1 MPDKQLDILKDN
13 RTDCYSV
20 MISYSLKEYLELV
33 ESAYKNKGGLEKQR
47 TALKTSAAKRI
58 RERMASDLQSGAIF
72 PPIVLG
78 LIFPEPDMNKL
89 HELGHSDF
97 KTLISGLS
105 GSLSIIDGMQRTT
118 AMYEVVNA
126 LIKEPDRCEEYL
138 NSTRVRVE
146 HWIARSINSLIY
158 RMLVLNTRQVPWN
171 LRRQIE
177 VVFGPLLDEIK
188 KSDLPLK
195 ILEIGNSQYR
205 KKSGQYQGDKLVE
218 LFLVFGLRKEKVHL
232 LEQLADEFSRLDIK
246 ATSNTRL
253 TEIFKE
259 ILDYLIT
266 LDSAFERYS
275 PQQME
280 GRFERGRNIFDSQP
294 ARVGFIAAC
303 AIEIMGKPGIER
315 HSEEKHARLKK
326 LSGGIKSLLERLDK
340 MEEQALGNFI
350 DLTTLNDAIVSKRTG
365 NVRDYER
372 VFFLKAF
379 ERLIEENFEVPS
391 LSACWRAY

>member
-20 MISYSLKEYLELV
+20 MLSYSLKEYLELV

-47 TALKTSAAKRI
+47 TALKTSGAKRI

-78 LIFPEPDMNKL
+78 IILPEPDMNKL
-89 HELGHSDF
+89 HKLGQSDF

-105 GSLSIIDGMQRTT
+105 GSVSIIDGMQRTT
-118 AMYEVVNA
+118 AMYEVIDVLSA
-126 LIKEPDRCEEYL
+126 EPERCEEYL
-138 NSTRVRVE
+138 NRTWVRVE
-146 HWIARSINSLIY
+146 HWVASSINSLIY

-195 ILEIGNSQYR
+195 VLEIGQSQYR

-218 LFLVFGLRKEKVHL
+218 LFLVFGFRKEKVHL

-246 ATSNTRL
+246 ATPNRL
-253 TEIFKE
+253 TENFKE
-259 ILDYLIT
+259 ILGYLIT
-266 LDSAFERYS
+266 LDNAFERYS
-275 PQQME
+275 PQYTE
-280 GRFERGRNIFDSQP
+280 GRFERGRNIFDSQA
-294 ARVGFIAAC
+294 ARVGFIVAC
-303 AIEIMGKPGIER
+303 AREIMGKPGIER
-315 HSEEKHARLKK
+315 HSEEKQARLKK

-340 MEEQALGNFI
+340 MEEQALGNFL
-350 DLTTLNDAIVSKRTG
+350 DLTTLNKAIVSKKTG
-365 NVRDYER
+365 NVRIYER
-372 VFFLKAF
+372 AFFLKAF
-379 ERLIEENFEVPS
+379 EKLIEENFEVPS
-391 LSACWRAY
+391 LTVCWRAY